1 MFYVSP
7 LTKVTFLP
15 KKFLS
20 FGAHWWVGVHC
31 VFDVSVFTG
40 KRKKKKE
47 KTSLFLIRQNDTS
60 LPAVSFILVCSRLVF
75 IRFES

>member
-7 LTKVTFLP
+7 LTKVTFLL
-15 KKFLS
+15 KKVLS
-20 FGAHWWVGVHC
+20 FGARGC
-31 VFDVSVFTG
+31 IVFLKCQFSPASV
-40 KRKKKKE
+40 KKKK

-60 LPAVSFILVCSRLVF
+60 LPTVSFILVCSRLVF